1 MGQVCAG
8 AREPVRM
15 DMGVFHNATCYRAVD
30 RTSPY
35 YVRKIKRTER
45 KLNTLKISYEEYR
58 KQKLNR

>member
-30 RTSPY
+30 R
-35 YVRKIKRTER
+35 VRKIKRTER